1 MGFKWSDVLVN
12 ITVEDDKKFHNMTDR
27 LTVNYRYLAVEWDLG
42 AVECH
47 QKMVDNN
54 RDVVGGQ
61 QQHQDNLK
69 RWDITGKSN
78 NSGNIS

>member
-1 MGFKWSDVLVN
+1 MVKSLV
-12 ITVEDDKKFHNMTDR
+12 MTY
-27 LTVNYRYLAVEWDLG
+27 VNCYLAVEWDLG

-54 RDVVGGQ
+54 WDVVGGQ

-69 RWDITGKSN
+69 IVKHQSTTGTSLPL
-78 NSGNIS
+78 GGL